1 MMRLDLYLYKNGY
14 TRSRQKAQ
22 ELISAGAITIDGK
35 TVTKSSFLVDET
47 VGHTVLVKETC
58 PYVGRGGLKLEAAL
72 RTFSISPKDTVAA
85 DIGASTGGFTD
96 CLLKHGA
103 RRVYAIDAGYDQ
115 LAPALKADGRVIS
128 IEHFNARALT
138 QDTLGEK
145 CDLAVMDVSFISQT
159 LILPGIT
166 AILKQ
171 NGKLI
176 SLIKPQFEAGKSA
189 IGKNGIVRNEAYRFL
204 SVRRVLHAA
213 EGLGL
218 FCTGLIRSP
227 IKGGDGN
234 TEYLAA
240 FEMRGVPITVSPYT
254 DLQIQ
259 RITSRTDR

>member
-1 MMRLDLYLYKNGY
+1 MRIDLYLYKNGY

-22 ELISAGAITIDGK
+22 ELITAGGVTVDGH
-35 TVTKSSFLVDET
+35 TVTKSSFDVNEALP
-47 VGHTVLVKETC
+47 HTITIKETC
-58 PYVGRGGLKLEAAL
+58 PYVGRGGLKLEAAF
-72 RTFSISPKDTVAA
+72 RAFSIFPKGAVAA

-96 CLLKHGA
+96 CLLKNGA
-103 RRVYAIDAGYDQ
+103 QRVYAIDAGFDQ
-115 LAPALKADGRVIS
+115 LAPSLKSDDRVIS

-138 QDTLGEK
+138 RDTLGEP

-159 LILPGIT
+159 LILPGVT
-166 AILKQ
+166 AILKSG
-171 NGKLI
+171 GKLI

-204 SVRRVLHAA
+204 AVRRVLHAA
-213 EGLGL
+213 EELGL
-218 FCTGLIRSP
+218 LPTGLIRSP

-240 FEMRGVPITVSPYT
+240 FEFRGAPITVSPYT

-259 RITSRTDR
+259 RITSRTDG